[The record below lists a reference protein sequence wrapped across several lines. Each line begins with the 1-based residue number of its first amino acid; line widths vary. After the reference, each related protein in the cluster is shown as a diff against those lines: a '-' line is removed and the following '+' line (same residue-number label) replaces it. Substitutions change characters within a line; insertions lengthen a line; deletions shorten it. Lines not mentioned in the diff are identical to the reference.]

1 MIVLD
6 GRRMKTKAITH
17 TYLADRFHFPFYY
30 GRNLD
35 ALADLIA
42 GMKDEVYLFY
52 AQDVLDAM
60 PEYGAE
66 VIRVFYDAEKENQDF
81 SFWTNLGES
90 FF

>member
-17 TYLADRFHFPFYY
+17 TYLAKRFDFPFYY

-35 ALADLIA
+35 ALADLLA
-42 GMKDEVYLFY
+42 GMKEEVYLFY
-52 AQDVLDAM
+52 AQDALDAM
-60 PEYGAE
+60 PEYGAD
-66 VIRVFYDAEKENQDF
+66 VIRVFYEVARDNSDF
-81 SFWTNLGES
+81 YFWTNLGES